1 MPIQIF
7 TKVFYPNMSELEN
20 NKKRKNN
27 SNGSDGS
34 SEDDNFDD
42 TYSKRV

>member
-1 MPIQIF
+1 MPVQIF

-20 NKKRKNN
+20 NKKRKN
-27 SNGSDGS
+27 SKGSDGS
-34 SEDDNFDD
+34 SEDENFDD

>member
-27 SNGSDGS
+27 SKGSDGS